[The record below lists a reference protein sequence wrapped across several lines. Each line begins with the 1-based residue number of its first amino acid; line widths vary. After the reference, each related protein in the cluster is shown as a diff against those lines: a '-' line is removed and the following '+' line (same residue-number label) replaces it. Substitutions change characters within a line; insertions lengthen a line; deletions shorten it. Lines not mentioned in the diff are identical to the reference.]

1 MTNPIL
7 FKNKYRAKVYAHMMM
22 MTLYCF
28 AIAALFSRFKF
39 GFIHDYKEDYI
50 AVSILGF
57 IALVILMFVIANN
70 AKNACE
76 KNESKGKQYS
86 WAYIFVS
93 IAALAV
99 SGAIVVYDL
108 KSVIVSF
115 AAAALVF
122 GLSALYAH
130 NSKED
135 LGKKYGHYFFNIA
148 IGIIALSLVNYFLLH
163 EVKVVNI
170 AISAGCFF
178 LIVFCEIL
186 NAQAIDKKLNE
197 ITSCNKT
204 QETEVKEKV
213 AENFSLFA
221 GLCVFS
227 IIINLFMEIIQIIGE
242 KDEHKGKSKEAMN
255 FVPIIS
261 LEDFNVENAINN
273 IEQNRKIL

>member
-148 IGIIALSLVNYFLLH
+148 IGIIALSLVNYFLKTLLLLYLYIYGI
-163 EVKVVNI
+163 NSLMLNLS
-170 AISAGCFF
+170 ISSMF
-178 LIVFCEIL
+178 IS
-186 NAQAIDKKLNE
+186 NANKKLLN
-197 ITSCNKT
+197 ILIS
-204 QETEVKEKV
+204 
-213 AENFSLFA
+213 
-221 GLCVFS
+221 
-227 IIINLFMEIIQIIGE
+227 FMKKQI
-242 KDEHKGKSKEAMN
+242 KQVMRK
-255 FVPIIS
+255 
-261 LEDFNVENAINN
+261 L
-273 IEQNRKIL
+273 QN